1 MCYVDVGLLSGGGA
15 SMQPLGGIAIAKNN
29 GWMDGWMDG
38 CAFHLG
44 VVQLN
49 LSCFYQV

>member
-44 VVQLN
+44 VV
-49 LSCFYQV
+49 